1 MGIFD
6 KIIGKKS
13 AQGGPASGWEKPAEK
28 KEKPKKDRVQAKQVK
43 AEKKPKKPVVT
54 QPRKKE
60 KTRKVLKKE
69 RNIAHQ
75 ILIEPFITEKSTS
88 LGQFNKYVF
97 KVSHE
102 AGKNRI
108 KEAIQDYY
116 GVGVTSVN
124 IIKIHPKKRIHG
136 RTVGWKQ
143 GFKKA
148 IVTLQEGD
156 TIGITEGV

>member
-6 KIIGKKS
+6 KIIGR
-13 AQGGPASGWEKPAEK
+13 KPAEGESASEKEKKPASVEIERPKKAKVKSEKVVKAVK
-28 KEKPKKDRVQAKQVK
+28 KEK
-43 AEKKPKKPVVT
+43 
-54 QPRKKE
+54 
-60 KTRKVLKKE
+60 
-69 RNIAHQ
+69 NIAHQ
-75 ILIEPFITEKSTS
+75 ILVEPFITEKSTS

-97 KVSHE
+97 RVNQK
-102 AGKNRI
+102 ADKNQI
-108 KEAIQDYY
+108 KEAVQDYY

-148 IVTLQEGD
+148 VVTLREGD
-156 TIGITEGV
+156 AIGVAEGA